1 MFREVLKSV
10 STIDNNL
17 LSAIE
22 TNWYGF
28 VVSIFVFG
36 ILFLLAKKHVG
47 FGTRV
52 MIGLGIGLI
61 IGIFFQSME
70 FETKAISTFGSIYIS
85 LIRML
90 VIPLVFVLVLNSI
103 SSLTNLEY
111 LRKIGIKTF
120 AWFLGTTG
128 VASIIGLSVALLFNP
143 GKGIQQ
149 AVPENFTAREIP
161 TFSQVILDLVPS
173 NPFNEAATG
182 KVVPLLIFA
191 IFLAVAIIKI
201 GAKNAEAVKPLRDII
216 QSLTLVLHQVV
227 KFIIRLTPYGVFAL
241 ISGITAQYGLDTLR
255 ELGSVIIT
263 SYVALIIHFVVVFG
277 GLVLLVAKVN
287 PIRFFRKVYPTLVV
301 AFTTRSSYATLPINL
316 EVITKRLHVS
326 PRIASFV
333 APLGASV
340 NFNACGG
347 IWPAIVAVFTAQVFA
362 INLTVTDYITL
373 VLVSIISS
381 IGVAGVPGP
390 AVISTTV
397 VLTALGLPL
406 EGIAIVAGVE
416 ALIDMG
422 RTAVNATGTAVT
434 ALLVAS
440 SEGEFDREAFNRN
453 DDEDDILIN
462 AANA

>member
-1 MFREVLKSV
+1 MDDVQ
-10 STIDNNL
+10 NNL
-17 LSAIE
+17 LSAVQ

-28 VVSIFVFG
+28 VTSIFVFF
-36 ILFLLAKKHVG
+36 ILFALAKKRVG

-52 MIGLGIGLI
+52 IIGLGLGLLA
-61 IGIFFQSME
+61 GILFQNLDYD
-70 FETKAISTFGSIYIS
+70 TKGITTFGSIYVS
-85 LIRML
+85 LIKML

-103 SSLTNLEY
+103 SSLTSLEY
-111 LRKIGIKTF
+111 LRKIGFKTF

-128 VASIIGLSVALLFNP
+128 IASIIGLLVALAFNP
-143 GKGIQQ
+143 GSGIQQ
-149 AVPENFTAREIP
+149 AVPEGFEAREIP
-161 TFSQVILDLVPS
+161 TFSQVILDLVPA
-173 NPFNEAATG
+173 NPINEAANG
-182 KVVPLLIFA
+182 KVVPVLIFA

-201 GAKNAEAVKPLRDII
+201 GSKNAEAVKPVRDLI
-216 QSLTLVLHQVV
+216 QSLTQVLHQVV
-227 KFIIRLTPYGVFAL
+227 KFVIRLTPYGVFAL
-241 ISGITAQYGLDTLR
+241 IAGITARYGWETLQ
-255 ELGSVIIT
+255 ELGSVILA
-263 SYVALIIHFVVVFG
+263 SYTALIIHFVLVFG

-287 PIRFFRKVYPTLVV
+287 PLRFFRKIYPTIAV
-301 AFTTRSSYATLPINL
+301 AFTTRSSYATLPVNL

-340 NFNACGG
+340 NFNGCGG
-347 IWPAIVAVFTAQVFA
+347 VWPAIVAVFTAQVFG
-362 INLTVTDYITL
+362 IDLTATDYIVL

-422 RTAVNATGTAVT
+422 RTAVNATGTTVT
-434 ALLVAS
+434 SLLVAS
-440 SEGEFDREAFNRN
+440 SEGEFDREAFNN
-453 DDEDDILIN
+453 GDDDEEIALS
-462 AANA
+462 AV

>member
-1 MFREVLKSV
+1 MKN
-10 STIDNNL
+10 IDNNL
-17 LSAIE
+17 LSAIQ

-28 VVSIFVFG
+28 VVSIVVFG
-36 ILFLLAKKHVG
+36 ILFLLARKRVG

-52 MIGLGIGLI
+52 IIGLLIGLVV
-61 IGIFFQSME
+61 GIVFQKLE
-70 FETKAISTFGSIYIS
+70 FETKAISTFGSIYVS

-103 SSLTNLEY
+103 ASLTNLEY
-111 LRKIGIKTF
+111 LRKVGIKTF

-128 VASIIGLSVALLFNP
+128 IASIIGLTVALLFNP
-143 GKGIQQ
+143 GQGIQQ
-149 AVPENFTAREIP
+149 EVPADFTAREIP

-173 NPFNEAATG
+173 NPVNEAATG

-191 IFLAVAIIKI
+191 VFLAVAIIKI
-201 GAKNAEAVKPLRDII
+201 GSKKPEAVKPVRDLIE
-216 QSLTLVLHQVV
+216 SLTLILHQVV

-241 ISGITAQYGLDTLR
+241 IAAITARYGWETLQ

-263 SYVALIIHFVVVFG
+263 SYVAMIIHFVLIFG
-277 GLVLLVAKVN
+277 GLVFFVAKVN
-287 PIRFFRKVYPTLVV
+287 PIKFFRKIYPTIAV
-301 AFTTRSSYATLPINL
+301 AFTTRSSYATLPVNL

-347 IWPAIVAVFTAQVFA
+347 IWPAIVAVFTAQVFG
-362 INLTVTDYITL
+362 IDLTVTDYIVL

-422 RTAVNATGTAVT
+422 RTAVNATGTTVT
-434 ALLVAS
+434 ALLVAN
-440 SEGEFDREAFNRN
+440 SEGEFDREAFNSDN
-453 DDEDDILIN
+453 EDDEIALGT
-462 AANA
+462 A

>member
-1 MFREVLKSV
+1 M

-17 LSAIE
+17 ITAIE
-22 TNWYGF
+22 SNWYGF

-36 ILFLLAKKHVG
+36 VLFLLARKRVG

-52 MIGLGIGLI
+52 IVALAIGLVVGIL
-61 IGIFFQSME
+61 FQNLE
-70 FETKAISTFGSIYIS
+70 FDTKAITTFGSIYVS

-90 VIPLVFVLVLNSI
+90 VVPLVFVLVLNSI
-103 SSLTNLEY
+103 ASLTNLEY
-111 LRKIGIKTF
+111 LRKIGFKTF
-120 AWFLGTTG
+120 ALFLGTTG
-128 VASIIGLSVALLFNP
+128 IASIIGLLVALLFNP
-143 GKGIQQ
+143 GNGIQQ
-149 AVPENFTAREIP
+149 DVPADFTAREIP
-161 TFSQVILDLVPS
+161 AFSKVILDLVPS
-173 NPFNEAATG
+173 NPINEAAEG
-182 KVVPLLIFA
+182 KVVPVLIFA

-201 GAKNAEAVKPLRDII
+201 GSKNAESVKPVRDLI

-241 ISGITAQYGLDTLR
+241 IAGITARYGWETLQ

-263 SYVALIIHFVVVFG
+263 SYVALIIHFVLVFG
-277 GLVLLVAKVN
+277 GLVFFVAKVN
-287 PIRFFRKVYPTLVV
+287 PLRFFRKIYPTVAV
-301 AFTTRSSYATLPINL
+301 AFTTRSSYAVLPVNL
-316 EVITKRLHVS
+316 EVITKRLHIS

-340 NFNACGG
+340 NFNGCGG
-347 IWPAIVAVFTAQVFA
+347 IWPAIVAVFTAQVFG
-362 INLTVTDYITL
+362 IDLGLTDYILL
-373 VLVSIISS
+373 VFVSIISS

-422 RTAVNATGTAVT
+422 RTAVNATGTTVT
-434 ALLVAS
+434 ALLVAN
-440 SEGEFDREAFNRN
+440 SEGEFDRDAFNN
-453 DDEDDILIN
+453 NNDEDELI
-462 AANA
+462 ASAV

>member
-1 MFREVLKSV
+1 MGQ
-10 STIDNNL
+10 IDNNF

-22 TNWYGF
+22 SNWYSF
-28 VVSIFVFG
+28 VTSIFVFW
-36 ILFLLAKKHVG
+36 ILFLLARKRVS
-47 FGTRV
+47 FGKRV
-52 MIGLGIGLI
+52 LIGLGIGVVT
-61 IGIFFQSME
+61 GILFQNLD
-70 FETKAISTFGSIYIS
+70 FDTKAISTFGSIYVS

-90 VIPLVFVLVLNSI
+90 VVPLVFILVLNSI

-111 LRKIGIKTF
+111 LRKIGLKTF

-128 VASIIGLSVALLFNP
+128 VGSIIGLLVALLMNP
-143 GKGIQQ
+143 GSGIQQ
-149 AVPENFTAREIP
+149 AAPADFQAREIP
-161 TFSQVILDLVPS
+161 TFSEVILDMVPS
-173 NPFNEAATG
+173 NPINEAAEG

-201 GAKNAEAVKPLRDII
+201 GSRNAEAVKPVRDLIGSI
-216 QSLTLVLHQVV
+216 TQVLHQVV

-241 ISGITAQYGLDTLR
+241 IAAVTSHYGWDTLQ
-255 ELGSVIIT
+255 ELGRVIIT
-263 SYVALIIHFVVVFG
+263 SYIALIIHFVLVFG

-287 PIRFFRKVYPTLVV
+287 PIKFFRKIYPTITV
-301 AFTTRSSYATLPINL
+301 AFTTRSSYATLPVNL

-347 IWPAIVAVFTAQVFA
+347 IWPAIVTVFTAHVYNIDLAF
-362 INLTVTDYITL
+362 TDYIVL
-373 VLVSIISS
+373 VFVSIISS

-422 RTAVNATGTAVT
+422 RTAVNATGTTVT
-434 ALLVAS
+434 SLLVAN
-440 SEGEFDREAFNRN
+440 SEGEFDREAFNN
-453 DDEDDILIN
+453 QDDDEEISLQP
-462 AANA
+462 AH

>member
-1 MFREVLKSV
+1 MDK
-10 STIDNNL
+10 IDNNL
-17 LSAIE
+17 LLAIE
-22 TNWYGF
+22 TNWFSF
-28 VVSIFVFG
+28 VTAMFVFA
-36 ILFLLAKKHVG
+36 ILYFLARKRVG

-52 MIGLGIGLI
+52 LIGLAIGIAV
-61 IGIFFQSME
+61 GIFFQSLE
-70 FETKAISTFGSIYIS
+70 NFEYKAITTFGSIYVS

-103 SSLTNLEY
+103 SSLTSLDY
-111 LRKIGIKTF
+111 LRKIGFKTF
-120 AWFLGTTG
+120 AWFLGTTA
-128 VASIIGLSVALLFNP
+128 VASIIGLSVALLMNP

-149 AVPENFTAREIP
+149 AVPEGFTAREIP
-161 TFSQVILDLVPS
+161 TFSEVILDLVPS

-191 IFLAVAIIKI
+191 IFLAVAIIKV
-201 GAKNAEAVKPLRDII
+201 GSKNAEAVKPVRDVI
-216 QSLTLVLHQVV
+216 QSLTQILHQVV
-227 KFIIRLTPYGVFAL
+227 KFVIRLTPYGVFAL
-241 ISGITAQYGLDTLR
+241 IAGMTARYGWDTLQ

-263 SYVALIIHFVVVFG
+263 SYVAMIIHFVLVFG
-277 GLVLLVAKVN
+277 GLVLFVAKVN
-287 PIRFFRKVYPTLVV
+287 PLRFFRKIYPTIAV
-301 AFTTRSSYATLPINL
+301 AFTTRSSYATLPVNL

-347 IWPAIVAVFTAQVFA
+347 IWPAIVAVFTAQVFD
-362 INLTVTDYITL
+362 ITLTGTDYIIL
-373 VLVSIISS
+373 VLVSVISS

-406 EGIAIVAGVE
+406 EGIGIVAGIE

-422 RTAVNATGTAVT
+422 RTAVNATGTTVT
-434 ALLVAS
+434 SLLVAN
-440 SEGEFDREAFNRN
+440 SEGEFDRDAFNKK
-453 DDEDDILIN
+453 DEEDIVLN
-462 AANA
+462 AV

>member
-1 MFREVLKSV
+1 MS
-10 STIDNNL
+10 IDNNL
-17 LSAIE
+17 ITAIE
-22 TNWYGF
+22 SNWYGF

-36 ILFLLAKKHVG
+36 VLFLLARKRVG

-52 MIGLGIGLI
+52 IVALAIGLVVGIL
-61 IGIFFQSME
+61 FQNLE
-70 FETKAISTFGSIYIS
+70 FDTKAITTFGSIYVS

-90 VIPLVFVLVLNSI
+90 VVPLVFVLVLNSI
-103 SSLTNLEY
+103 ASLTNLEY
-111 LRKIGIKTF
+111 LRKIGFKTF

-128 VASIIGLSVALLFNP
+128 IASIIGLLVALLFNP
-143 GKGIQQ
+143 GSGIQQ
-149 AVPENFTAREIP
+149 DVPADFTAREIP

-173 NPFNEAATG
+173 NPINEAAEG
-182 KVVPLLIFA
+182 KVVPVLIFA

-201 GAKNAEAVKPLRDII
+201 GSKNAESVKPVRDLI

-241 ISGITAQYGLDTLR
+241 IAGITARYGWETLQ

-263 SYVALIIHFVVVFG
+263 SYVALIIHFVLVFG
-277 GLVLLVAKVN
+277 GLVFFVAKVN
-287 PIRFFRKVYPTLVV
+287 PLRFFRKIYPTVAV
-301 AFTTRSSYATLPINL
+301 AFTTRSSYAVLPVNL

-340 NFNACGG
+340 NFNGCGG
-347 IWPAIVAVFTAQVFA
+347 IWPAIVAVFTAQVFG
-362 INLTVTDYITL
+362 IDLGLTDYILL
-373 VLVSIISS
+373 VFVSIISS

-422 RTAVNATGTAVT
+422 RTAVNATGTTVT
-434 ALLVAS
+434 ALLVAN
-440 SEGEFDREAFNRN
+440 SEGEFDRDAFNN
-453 DDEDDILIN
+453 DNDEDELI
-462 AANA
+462 ASAV

>member
-1 MFREVLKSV
+1 MS
-10 STIDNNL
+10 IDNNL
-17 LSAIE
+17 ITAIE
-22 TNWYGF
+22 SNWYGF

-36 ILFLLAKKHVG
+36 VLFLLARKRVR

-52 MIGLGIGLI
+52 IVALAIGLVVGIL
-61 IGIFFQSME
+61 FQNLE
-70 FETKAISTFGSIYIS
+70 FDTKAITTFGSIYVS

-90 VIPLVFVLVLNSI
+90 VVPLVFVLVLNSI
-103 SSLTNLEY
+103 ASLTNLEY
-111 LRKIGIKTF
+111 LRKIGFKTF

-128 VASIIGLSVALLFNP
+128 IASIIGLLVALLFNP
-143 GKGIQQ
+143 GSGIQQ
-149 AVPENFTAREIP
+149 DVPADFTAREIP

-173 NPFNEAATG
+173 NPINEAAEG
-182 KVVPLLIFA
+182 KVVPVLIFA

-201 GAKNAEAVKPLRDII
+201 GSKNAESVKPVRDLI

-241 ISGITAQYGLDTLR
+241 IAGITARYGWETLQ

-263 SYVALIIHFVVVFG
+263 SYVALIIHFVLVFG
-277 GLVLLVAKVN
+277 GLVFFVAKVN
-287 PIRFFRKVYPTLVV
+287 PLRFFRKIYPTVAV
-301 AFTTRSSYATLPINL
+301 AFTTRSSYAVLPVNL

-340 NFNACGG
+340 NFNGCGG
-347 IWPAIVAVFTAQVFA
+347 IWPAIVAVFTAQVFG
-362 INLTVTDYITL
+362 IDLGLTDYILL
-373 VLVSIISS
+373 VFVSIISS

-422 RTAVNATGTAVT
+422 RTAVNATGTTVT
-434 ALLVAS
+434 ALLVAN
-440 SEGEFDREAFNRN
+440 SEGEFDRDAFNN
-453 DDEDDILIN
+453 DNDEDELI
-462 AANA
+462 ASAV